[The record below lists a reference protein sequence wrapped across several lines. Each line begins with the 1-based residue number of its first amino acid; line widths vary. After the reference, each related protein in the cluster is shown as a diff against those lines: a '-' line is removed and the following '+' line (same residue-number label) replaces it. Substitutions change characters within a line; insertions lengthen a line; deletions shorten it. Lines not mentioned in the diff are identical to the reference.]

1 MKGKFMELLARHGA
15 GHAALGDMIRKG
27 DALSSEVAAFLAG
40 IDPAAREAALAL
52 IVEEVADKLA
62 SPGGANGKPSP
73 ELLEWARKT
82 FDLEEFKAGVRE
94 VEETGGLRFEAFIGE
109 IEERVKGRE

>member
-1 MKGKFMELLARHGA
+1 MVFGRRTGSPLSAKNEGAAMKGKFMELLARHGAA

-40 IDPAAREAALAL
+40 IDPPAREAALGL
-52 IVEEVADKLA
+52 IVEEVTERLATPAGATGAAD
-62 SPGGANGKPSP
+62 GKPSP

-82 FDLEEFKAGVRE
+82 FDLGEFKAG
-94 VEETGGLRFEAFIGE
+94 
-109 IEERVKGRE
+109 